1 MANGTGKLGLRI
13 GILSKEAEKS
23 IKDLDKTTKT
33 YGQTLKEAF
42 NTNKLIGFVAFVK
55 NLTDTMIDAS
65 KSQTEY
71 IESLNLMN
79 TAYGE
84 LENSGNKLIKQ
95 LSNVVGLDPSGL
107 TKSLG
112 TYRQLASALNLAG
125 DSANTLSENLLK
137 MQLDVASLYTL
148 EFDQASKKLISAITG
163 LLKRLARLK
172 PIELLEHLLKGN
184 QQLSIA

>member
-1 MANGTGKLGLRI
+1 MANGTGNVGLRI
-13 GILSKEAEKS
+13 GILSKQAEKS

-42 NTNKLIGFVAFVK
+42 NRNKLVGFIALVK
-55 NLTDTMIDAS
+55 DLTETMISAS
-65 KSQTEY
+65 KRQTEY

-84 LENSGNKLIKQ
+84 LNNSGTKLIDNISS
-95 LSNVVGLDPSGL
+95 LVGLDQSGL

-112 TYRQLASALNLAG
+112 TYRQLASALSLAG
-125 DSANTLSENLLK
+125 DTANTLSENLLK
-137 MQLDVASLYTL
+137 MQLDVASLYNL
-148 EFDQASKKLISAITG
+148 EFDQAGKKLISAITG

-172 PIELLEHLLKGN
+172 PIELLGHLLKGN